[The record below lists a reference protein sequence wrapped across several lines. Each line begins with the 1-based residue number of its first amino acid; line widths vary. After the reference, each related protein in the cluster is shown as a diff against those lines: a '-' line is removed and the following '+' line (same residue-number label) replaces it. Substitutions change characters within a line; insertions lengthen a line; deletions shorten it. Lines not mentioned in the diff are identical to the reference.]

1 MKLIKK
7 NDGFTLIEVLVVII
21 IFAVIIIAAYNAYFS
36 SSETILFNREKLE
49 IQRTQDILNRWIGR
63 YVRQANEIDTT
74 VTGELKLL
82 YNTTNKIVFGLNN
95 DSFAY
100 YSINDG
106 NNRIISNLKL
116 ENINFKIENNFLKLI
131 ATIKSNDS
139 NKTYSFENIF
149 NPRLPNVNLVSP

>member
-7 NDGFTLIEVLVVII
+7 DHGFTLIEVLVVIV
-21 IFAVIIIAAYNAYFS
+21 IFAIIITAVYNAYFT

-49 IQRTQDILNRWIGR
+49 IQRTQDVLNRWIGR

-82 YNTTNKIVFGLNN
+82 YNTSDKIVFGLNG

-106 NNRIISNLKL
+106 NNRIISDLKL
-116 ENINFKIENNFLKLI
+116 QNLIFNIENDVLKMS

-139 NKTYSFENIF
+139 NKTYSFVNVF